1 MDVEQEV
8 KEFIDKID
16 VKFQELWETLSYF
29 KGNKSDGL
37 GERAIDFQSTL
48 ANCQFS
54 IDKKFRQIRAKQKEV
69 RNSRKDYSKSE
80 YVLLDKKL
88 TNCQSALTHLIYL
101 GKSLGDAFAWFFFQN
116 DRDLLDEHLLH
127 QDEFLMPSGELGRMG
142 EMGFIQNIRII
153 EDNLVIYHGITNI
166 LRVGDF
172 SLVNLKTHR
181 FTGISELKTDR
192 MNGDEVSV
200 RFITFG
206 PKDKVNPLF
215 SKFSKEPEERPD
227 IEGSVKDERDQ
238 RLDKQIKTMVSTL
251 ENADI
256 KPSKTDT
263 IYSKSYLDELKKLLE
278 KDHPIVSCLKASDG
292 MLFVVV
298 RNQETRLSKRLFET
312 SPFMDADKT
321 GLEEQFLS
329 IMDKSTD
336 KNKLLFGTIH
346 YAQEKGIN
354 TCQGTKPLFWSEL
367 PIEYVKKIYFGEIE
381 VLTIY
386 NPLHLW
392 RILEKKGFKSEYIE
406 SLNEH
411 CLVMKRDSG
420 TIEMAFPR
428 TSMGYFF
435 NLITC
440 HLTDERTILK
450 MIGETIE
457 SVKDINEPAKVVTR
471 FRMV

>member
-37 GERAIDFQSTL
+37 GERAVNFQSNL
-48 ANCQFS
+48 ANCQFA

-69 RNSRKDYSKSE
+69 RNSRKEYSKSE
-80 YVLLDKKL
+80 YLLLDKKL
-88 TNCQSALTHLIYL
+88 TKCESALTNLIYL

-116 DRDLLDEHLLH
+116 DRDMLDEHLLH

-142 EMGFIQNIRII
+142 EMGFIQNIRMI

-181 FTGISELKTDR
+181 FTGIFELKTDR
-192 MNGDEVSV
+192 MNDDEVSV

-206 PKDKVNPLF
+206 PKDKINPLF
-215 SKFSKEPEERPD
+215 SKFSKNPEERED
-227 IEGSVKDERDQ
+227 IEEKDQRDQ
-238 RLDKQIKTMVSTL
+238 RLDKQVKTMVSTL

-263 IYSKSYLDELKKLLE
+263 IYSKSYLDQLQTLLE
-278 KDHPIVSCLKASDG
+278 KDERIVNSLKVSDG
-292 MLFVVV
+292 MLFVAV
-298 RNQETRLSKRLFET
+298 RYQEIKLSERLFEV
-312 SPFMDADKT
+312 SPFMNADKT
-321 GLEEQFLS
+321 GLEEEFLS
-329 IMDKSTD
+329 IMDMSTD
-336 KNKLLFGTIH
+336 KNKLIFGTIH
-346 YAQEKGIN
+346 YAKEKGIN
-354 TCQGTKPLFWSEL
+354 TCPGTKPLFWSEL
-367 PIEYVKKIYFGEIE
+367 SMEYVRKIYFGEVEI
-381 VLTIY
+381 LTIY

-392 RILEKKGFKSEYIE
+392 RILENKGFKPEYIE
-406 SLNEH
+406 SVNEH
-411 CLVMKRDSG
+411 CLVMKRDTS
-420 TIEMAFPR
+420 TIQMALPR
-428 TSMGYFF
+428 QSMGYFF
-435 NLITC
+435 KLITC

-450 MIGETIE
+450 MIDETIE
-457 SVKDINEPAKVVTR
+457 SVKDINEPSKVVTR
-471 FRMV
+471 FRMM